1 MQQIRVITDT
11 ASDIPQELAREN
23 EITVLPIPIGHEGG
37 TFLERV
43 DFTNEEFYR
52 RMLGSKE
59 IPTTSHITAHT
70 YLAKYEETLAQ
81 GADGLLN
88 VTINSLGS
96 NMFSAACMAKA
107 MFYENHPDAEGKFRI
122 EVVDSKTY
130 TMAYGI
136 AVLRAAEMLR
146 AGENLDAALAMLE
159 DWFARVEILCSVYSL
174 EFIKKSGRVT
184 PAAAFVGEI
193 LGMRPLIA
201 FTGGVPRVLGK
212 VRGDKN
218 VVPRL
223 FEAAK
228 SRMRGSGYPA
238 LVMRGTPVREAR
250 ELEALARKG
259 LTGARFAGAFTVG
272 ASIAINSGPQV
283 VALVYAGE
291 KRRADTQCAQ

>member
-1 MQQIRVITDT
+1 MQKIRVLTDS
-11 ASDIPQELAREN
+11 ASDLPQELACRN
-23 EITVLPIPIGHEGG
+23 GITVLPIPISHEGR

-43 DFTNEEFYR
+43 DFTNGEFYR

-59 IPTTSHITAHT
+59 IPSTSHITAQT
-70 YLAKYEETLAQ
+70 YLEKYEEAFAE

-96 NMFSAACMAKA
+96 SMFSAACMAKK
-107 MFYENHPDAEGKFRI
+107 MFCENHPEAGFRI

-136 AVLRAAEMLR
+136 AVLHAAEMLQ
-146 AGENLDAALAMLE
+146 AGAEFDAVLSMLE

-174 EFIKKSGRVT
+174 EFVKKSGRVT

-193 LGMRPLIA
+193 LGMRPLIT
-201 FTGGVPRVLGK
+201 FIGGVPKVLGK

-223 FEAAK
+223 FATAK
-228 SRMRGSGYPA
+228 NRMSGSGYPV
-238 LVMRGTPVREAR
+238 LIMCGTPEREAQ
-250 ELEALARKG
+250 ELGELVRKE
-259 LTGARFAGAFTVG
+259 LDEVPFAGTFSVG

-291 KRRADTQCAQ
+291 KREAPARG